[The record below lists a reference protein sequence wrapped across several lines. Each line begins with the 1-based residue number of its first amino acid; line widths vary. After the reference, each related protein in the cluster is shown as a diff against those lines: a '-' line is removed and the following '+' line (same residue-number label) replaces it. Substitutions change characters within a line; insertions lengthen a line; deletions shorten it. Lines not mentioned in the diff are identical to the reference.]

1 MIISLTGFMGCGKS
15 KVGRELSTLLSC
27 PLIDLD
33 EYIVKSQ
40 GKSIPEIFEAIGEAG
55 FRALELQSLKE
66 ILYATEGGIVSFDGT
81 SPQRYSQVETE
92 PQAVHPSQSKLW
104 APPSDSAEG
113 GMVSFESTSVGEGGS
128 GKDMV
133 LSLGGGA
140 VTTPECAELIRTR
153 TTCIYLC
160 ASLETL
166 MTRLCRKPSS
176 RPLLASAMS
185 DPEVLRAKIRRM
197 MDDRSGIYEA
207 TAHHTI
213 HTSEETSP
221 ALIAKMILKV
231 L

>member
-66 ILYATEGGIVSFDGT
+66 ILYATEGGII
-81 SPQRYSQVETE
+81 
-92 PQAVHPSQSKLW
+92 
-104 APPSDSAEG
+104 PSDSAEG
-113 GMVSFESTSVGEGGS
+113 GMVSFESTSVGKEGS
-128 GKDMV
+128 GRSPKNLV

-221 ALIAKMILKV
+221 ALIAKMILEV